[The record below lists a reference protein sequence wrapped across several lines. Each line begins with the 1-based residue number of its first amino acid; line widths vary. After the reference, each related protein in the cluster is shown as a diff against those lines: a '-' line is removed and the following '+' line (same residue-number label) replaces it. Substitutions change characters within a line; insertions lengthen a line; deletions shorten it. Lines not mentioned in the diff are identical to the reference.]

1 MDRIEED
8 MKAANITPE
17 DALDRKWRN
26 SGERERERS
35 GQPNV
40 KISKY
45 FMDCFQTSQQYT
57 RPWRT
62 QVFRLARHFVSTFT
76 VSVHCEIDLNKCEE
90 TIMTNISHEETCTH
104 ATG

>member
-17 DALDRKWRN
+17 DALDRKWK
-26 SGERERERS
+26 ERERERS

-45 FMDCFQTSQQYT
+45 F
-57 RPWRT
+57 
-62 QVFRLARHFVSTFT
+62 
-76 VSVHCEIDLNKCEE
+76 I
-90 TIMTNISHEETCTH
+90 
-104 ATG
+104 